1 MSSKK
6 FIPFKDFQSDQIQRS
21 CCKIF
26 TAHYACRNSDLNL
39 TRTTNGVIFQIIN
52 LLIESWGVRLTC
64 LDCNLKTLFR
74 LHRCI
79 CDIALL
85 VWKRRSF
92 CKERRFEAYYAS
104 NIGWKNGPIIN
115 LDAGRFSFQE
125 RYFVYI
131 TVELLY
137 NEPLY
142 NEVPGTTINYFL
154 TRPKIVKCMRGG
166 MKTELP

>member
-1 MSSKK
+1 MSREFTREAVTKFLPAQFLWIWCK

-26 TAHYACRNSDLNL
+26 TAHYACRNSNLNL

-52 LLIESWGVRLTC
+52 LLIESWGLRLTC
-64 LDCNLKTLFR
+64 LDCNLETPFR

-104 NIGWKNGPIIN
+104 NIGWKRTNNKFRCWKILIPGKI
-115 LDAGRFSFQE
+115 LC
-125 RYFVYI
+125 VY
-131 TVELLY
+131 Y
-137 NEPLY
+137 S
-142 NEVPGTTINYFL
+142 GTSI
-154 TRPKIVKCMRGG
+154 
-166 MKTELP
+166 